1 MNRLLYFLFLIT
13 PLTFLSHFALS
24 QCDINSGCAGAPVL
38 LVDAPTFDSNSLSI
52 TLGNVTVGEF
62 ACTSATYQSGV
73 AFYLYQL
80 LPDGSRMVLCNVLN
94 DPPFNVIGSIAFSF
108 GQTSFCD
115 GNPMSIGSFNFG
127 AAEGFIACDGAFLEI
142 EAAMYI
148 TDNMAFDPSSE
159 SVFSALTANEFIT
172 VDLGTLNIDINDE
185 FAGNG
190 QPLTSANVT
199 DLETGSD
206 GPIAANCGDD
216 VQLFVEGLSRLA
228 NCPDY
233 DDINTGIASEL
244 SNEFFY
250 TVNGG
255 APVIIQNA
263 ATGAAGGQLTG
274 PDPAIAGNC
283 YAGILGNYTLAW
295 ADLPA
300 DLCDG
305 STVVVTITTSDVFTG
320 QTVSDDITINYSGA
334 ACTTCAVP
342 GCTDVC
348 AANFEPTATEDDG
361 TCTAQLLGCMDA
373 TACNFDPIA
382 LCDDPANPCDFGNV
396 ACDDPCNA
404 VSGCTDA
411 TACNFNM
418 AACID
423 DNSCILPDGC
433 TDPDFCEFDP
443 NADCDDG
450 SCVTPNVD
458 PGNCDDGDCTNGL
471 ETYDTVACNCVSNPP
486 TGINGCTD
494 MAFCEFDPNADCDDG
509 SCVTPNVDPGNC
521 DDGDCTNG
529 LETYDTVACNC
540 VSNPPTGINGCTDMA
555 FCEFDPNADCDDGSC
570 VTPNVDPGNC
580 DDGDCTNGLETYDT
594 VACNCVSNPPT
605 GINGCTDAAFC
616 EFDPTADCD
625 DGSCVTAL
633 PTAATI
639 AGGPFQFCANDGTPD
654 FVSGIT
660 VNGGTGA
667 NSAWVVTDDLLNIL
681 ALPAMPGDVDFDGA
695 GFGTC
700 QILYVTFENITGAEV
715 GMNTTNFGGCFALSN
730 SIEVVRDD
738 CGICEE
744 EITGIL
750 VGIEEGCNLGGIT
763 ITIIAPD
770 ATNINVVT
778 EADGSFTVP
787 DGPFPCGSYTAA
799 FFDVNEVPFCY
810 TETGSTAPISFN
822 VDGNEDGNADVSFI
836 ANPAIPTLS
845 QWGLMSLALLLMIF
859 GAIKLAAVN
868 KVQLKSKKA

>member
-199 DLETGSD
+199 DLETGGD

-283 YAGILGNYTLAW
+283 YAGILGDYTLAW

-348 AANFEPTATEDDG
+348 AANFDPTATEDDG
-361 TCTAQLLGCMDA
+361 TCTAQLLGCIDA

-494 MAFCEFDPNADCDDG
+494 AAFCEFDPN
-509 SCVTPNVDPGNC
+509 
-521 DDGDCTNG
+521 
-529 LETYDTVACNC
+529 
-540 VSNPPTGINGCTDMA
+540 
-555 FCEFDPNADCDDGSC
+555 
-570 VTPNVDPGNC
+570 
-580 DDGDCTNGLETYDT
+580 
-594 VACNCVSNPPT
+594 
-605 GINGCTDAAFC
+605 
-616 EFDPTADCD
+616 ADCD

-868 KVQLKSKKA
+868 KVQLKSQKA